1 MGLRKTGRFF
11 FQAHKWKGTTCFF
24 LGIFLVLYGWA
35 FFGILIEGWGFLNLF
50 GDFFP
55 TALCARPPLPLLPAV
70 VAASA
75 ALLSSARAAAAA
87 ANDLFNAHRAR
98 GGGHRMTDLHHTL
111 TLEHPASI
119 VSFFVSLRRGVM
131 RNLPIIGTF
140 LNLAPVRAVTDR
152 LIAKSRLPI

>member
-1 MGLRKTGRFF
+1 
-11 FQAHKWKGTTCFF
+11 
-24 LGIFLVLYGWA
+24 
-35 FFGILIEGWGFLNLF
+35 
-50 GDFFP
+50 
-55 TALCARPPLPLLPAV
+55 
-70 VAASA
+70 
-75 ALLSSARAAAAA
+75 
-87 ANDLFNAHRAR
+87 
-98 GGGHRMTDLHHTL
+98 MTDLHHTL